1 VSKSVKVRQYT
12 EEAIAPGQRSLTKG
26 SPISRIAASAPGGL
40 TRSSTIQTTKYRA
53 NDAAPAE
60 HDSMLAAVP
69 HLRAFAILFC
79 GNVDR
84 ADDFVQEALLRA
96 LTSINS
102 VRPGN
107 LSSWLFAILRNLIR
121 SDYRKRRRHVEDTDG
136 SYLDSLKS
144 PPEQHGRLELEDLRV
159 ALPKLPSNQREA
171 LLLVGGTGFTY
182 GEAAAI
188 CEISVGTVKSRVNRA
203 RTRLSELV
211 AVDSADSFAGT
222 T

>member
-1 VSKSVKVRQYT
+1 VSKSLKVRQYA
-12 EEAIAPGQRSLTKG
+12 EEAMAPGQRSLAKG
-26 SPISRIAASAPGGL
+26 SPISRIAASVPGG
-40 TRSSTIQTTKYRA
+40 RA
-53 NDAAPAE
+53 DDASPTE
-60 HDSMLAAVP
+60 RDNIVAAVP

-96 LTSINS
+96 LASINS

-107 LSSWLFAILRNLIR
+107 FRGWLFAILRNLIR
-121 SDYRKRRRHVEDTDG
+121 SDYRKRHRQVEDTDG
-136 SYLDSLKS
+136 SYVDSLKS
-144 PPEQHGRLELEDLRV
+144 PPEQRGRLELEDVRV
-159 ALPKLPSNQREA
+159 ALTKLPSNQREA
-171 LLLVGGTGFTY
+171 LLLVGATSFTY

-211 AVDSADSFAGT
+211 AVDSADSLART
-222 T
+222 A

>member
-1 VSKSVKVRQYT
+1 VSKSVRVRQYA
-12 EEAIAPGQRSLTKG
+12 EEAMAPGQRSVTKR
-26 SPISRIAASAPGGL
+26 SSISRFAVLITGGRTDDAS
-40 TRSSTIQTTKYRA
+40 
-53 NDAAPAE
+53 PAQR
-60 HDSMLAAVP
+60 DNIVAAVP

-84 ADDFVQEALLRA
+84 GDDFVQEALLRA

-107 LSSWLFAILRNLIR
+107 LSGWLFAILRNLIR
-121 SDYRKRRRHVEDTDG
+121 SDYRKRRCHVEDTDG
-136 SYLDSLKS
+136 SYMDSVKS
-144 PPEQHGRLELEDLRV
+144 PPEQRRRLELEDVRV
-159 ALPKLPSNQREA
+159 ALTKLPSNQREA

-188 CEISVGTVKSRVNRA
+188 CEMSVGTVKSRVNRA

-211 AVDSADSFAGT
+211 AVDSADSLAGT

>member
-1 VSKSVKVRQYT
+1 VSKSVKVRQYA
-12 EEAIAPGQRSLTKG
+12 EEAMAPGQRSLTKR
-26 SPISRIAASAPGGL
+26 SSISRFAASVTGGR
-40 TRSSTIQTTKYRA
+40 TD
-53 NDAAPAE
+53 DASPAE
-60 HDSMLAAVP
+60 RDDIVAAVP

-79 GNVDR
+79 GNVDH
-84 ADDFVQEALLRA
+84 ADDFVQESLLRA

-107 LSSWLFAILRNLIR
+107 FRGWLFAILRNLIR
-121 SDYRKRRRHVEDTDG
+121 SDYRKRRRHVADTDV
-136 SYLDSLKS
+136 SHIDSVKS
-144 PPEQHGRLELEDLRV
+144 PPEQRGRLELEDVRV
-159 ALPKLPSNQREA
+159 ALTKLPSNQRES

-188 CEISVGTVKSRVNRA
+188 CEIAVGTVKSWVNRA

-211 AVDSADSFAGT
+211 AVDSADSLAGT